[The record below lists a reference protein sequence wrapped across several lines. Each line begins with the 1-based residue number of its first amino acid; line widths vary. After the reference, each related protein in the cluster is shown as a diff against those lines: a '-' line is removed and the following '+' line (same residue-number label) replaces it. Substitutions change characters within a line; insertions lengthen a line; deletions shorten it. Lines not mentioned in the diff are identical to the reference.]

1 MFLPSGPSHMSK
13 PKRLNQTAIAKATG
27 LSRATVSLVLRGGT
41 GPAEATRNKVYTAA
55 RRMGYQPNEL
65 VHSIRSGKS
74 RTIGVLVQPYDSYW
88 RDVCYG
94 IHDRLI
100 EAGYLPMF
108 LWNNDRPNNEE
119 YGCEQIRRLLSRW
132 VDGVILSPNFADL
145 YASHLHEFQ
154 TRNIPLVIIDHMAA
168 QGAADSVGSDETQIA
183 ALSVAH
189 LRRLGHRQILIVS
202 GPEGLGWADKRA
214 NAIKAEVEKIEG
226 GTPHLLRV
234 PLEPLEP
241 NEMPEIAQMIAAALR
256 QKPEITAVLAGTDR
270 IAKSAYRAAQELQWA
285 VPGRLSISGV
295 ADLNFSALLTPS
307 LTTVR
312 QDGYAMGRQATQ
324 FVLERTAGLLTGAP
338 RVAQIP
344 VTLVERGST
353 GPAASPHSR

>member
-1 MFLPSGPSHMSK
+1 MSK
-13 PKRLNQTAIAKATG
+13 PKRLNQSAIAKVTG

-41 GPAEATRNKVYTAA
+41 GPAEATKTKVFSTA
-55 RRMGYQPNEL
+55 RRLGYQPNEL

-100 EAGYLPMF
+100 EAGHVPMF

-132 VDGVILSPNFADL
+132 VDGVILSPHFADL

-154 TRNIPLVIIDHMAA
+154 TRNIPLVIIDHTAT
-168 QGAADSVGSDETQIA
+168 QGAADRVGSDEAQIA
-183 ALSVAH
+183 HLLAAH
-189 LRRLGHRQILIVS
+189 LSRLGHRQILVVS

-214 NAIKAEVEKIEG
+214 AAIKAEIGKVEG
-226 GTPHLLRV
+226 VSHLLRV

-241 NEMPEIAQMIAAALR
+241 NEMPEIATMIAATLR
-256 QKPEITAVLAGTDR
+256 QKPGITAVLACTDR
-270 IAKSAYRAAQELQWA
+270 IAKSAYRAAQQLQWP
-285 VPGRLSISGV
+285 VPGRLSVSGV
-295 ADLNFSALLTPS
+295 ADLNFSPLLTPP
-307 LTTVR
+307 LTTIR

-324 FVLERTAGLLTGAP
+324 FVLERTAGLMTGRP
-338 RVAQIP
+338 RVSQIP

-353 GPAASPHSR
+353 GPVVAQPRDPGLENSG